1 MEYIKRALEPRIQKS
16 LTAMPAVYIHGP
28 RQAGKSTLTQEI
40 LRTWS
45 SAEYVT
51 FDDISML
58 SAAKEDPMGFLQ
70 NLKTPAVL
78 DEVQMVPEIFRG
90 IKLQIDK
97 KRMESKSTSNN
108 QYLLTGS
115 TSILS
120 LPKLADALVG
130 RMEIFT
136 LYPFSATESH
146 SSKGQ
151 FLDTLFTSQ
160 LTLAKAPFPKEPFT
174 TLIQKTTFPEIVC
187 NNNINITKWFESYIT
202 TLLYRDIRELAEIE
216 KYHLLPNMLK
226 IMASR
231 VGGLV
236 NDAQMARDL
245 QMNVMTYRRYKA
257 LLSQMFLINLV
268 PPWYRNIGKRFVK
281 SPKLFLVDTL
291 MLCYLL
297 GIDDLSREPDPNT
310 LGFLLENFVAQELTK
325 TLAITNNGQLFHFR
339 TNDNKEIDFIVEYGG
354 SKIVA
359 IEVKAKKTV
368 QASDFKHIKEL
379 KTLTPTEFV
388 KGIVLYLGEDI
399 IPFGEKLFALPLEAL
414 WSL

>member
-339 TNDNKEIDFIVEYGG
+339 TNDNKEIDFIVEY
-354 SKIVA
+354 
-359 IEVKAKKTV
+359 
-368 QASDFKHIKEL
+368 
-379 KTLTPTEFV
+379 
-388 KGIVLYLGEDI
+388 
-399 IPFGEKLFALPLEAL
+399 
-414 WSL
+414 